1 MNNNLPFS
9 WHICYSQP
17 TTYFSLSN
25 QPKSFFQTANQTKK
39 NSSKKKNEFPHIPN
53 LPFPQPQQLQV
64 TRKKRSHKRRSKARP
79 RHKRTSCQVPL
90 PAISWSKPQHK
101 FGETESP
108 SDEAWNFCLYCLLF
122 MIFMIV
128 ECFFTKKTS
137 SSKTVG
143 HLYGNENS
151 YLNLNHHFGG
161 TWHH

>member
-25 QPKSFFQTANQTKK
+25 QPKSFFSNCEPNKT
-39 NSSKKKNEFPHIPN
+39 NSFKKKTWVPPH
-53 LPFPQPQQLQV
+53 PQPPFSSAPAAAGHAEEALAQATIKGTTAPQADVLPGAVACNELIKTSAQIRRNWV
-64 TRKKRSHKRRSKARP
+64 TQWLS
-79 RHKRTSCQVPL
+79 V
-90 PAISWSKPQHK
+90 K
-101 FGETESP
+101 FLSV
-108 SDEAWNFCLYCLLF
+108 LF
-122 MIFMIV
+122 TVYDFYDCWV
-128 ECFFTKKTS
+128 FFTKKTS